1 MILVNKTDLVTPAEA
16 DRVERAV
23 RVLNPGARVLRTVRS
38 RVPLKEVMGT
48 GLFDMEEASGSPGWL
63 KSLTEEVGWLVGFFG
78 IILTASLS
86 VWLLLEL
93 VNWKGRTK

>member
-63 KSLTEEVGWLVGFFG
+63 KSLTEEVGWLF
-78 IILTASLS
+78 LA
-86 VWLLLEL
+86 
-93 VNWKGRTK
+93 